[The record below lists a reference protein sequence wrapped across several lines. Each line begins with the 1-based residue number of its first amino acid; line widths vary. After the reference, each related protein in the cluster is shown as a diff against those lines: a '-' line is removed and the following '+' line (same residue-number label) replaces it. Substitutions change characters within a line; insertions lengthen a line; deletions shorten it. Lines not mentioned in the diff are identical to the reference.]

1 MNQPSKEDALK
12 KWAPILESMGM
23 TGSKAD
29 WMNQYVNTHIDSEK
43 ERDNKIDQ
51 ILESNTDNE
60 FPSLLPIAKK
70 IVAKTVGLDLVSVKP
85 MSSPGGMS
93 QEERERIEAEVK
105 SENRD
110 GKIDALIEGKE
121 YTEKKVEEHPD
132 YKSGGGQLFY
142 IDYTYGGS
150 SSVNNTEKEEESP
163 ILGRNK
169 KKSNG

>member
-1 MNQPSKEDALK
+1 MNLPSKEDTLK
-12 KWAPILESMGM
+12 KWGPILDSMGM

-29 WMNQYVNTHIDSEK
+29 WMSQYANAHIDNEK
-43 ERDNKIDQ
+43 ERDNKINQ

-60 FPSLLPIAKK
+60 FPSLLPIAMK
-70 IVAKTVGLDLVSVKP
+70 ISAKTIGMDIVPVQP
-85 MSSPGGMS
+85 MSAPLMGMS

-105 SENRD
+105 GENRD

-142 IDYTYGGS
+142 LDYTYGDES
-150 SSVNNTEKEEESP
+150 EKEEESP
-163 ILGRNK
+163 ILGRK
-169 KKSNG
+169 KKK

>member
-1 MNQPSKEDALK
+1 
-12 KWAPILESMGM
+12 MGM

-29 WMNQYVNTHIDSEK
+29 WMSQYANAHIDNEK
-43 ERDNKIDQ
+43 ERDNKINQ

-60 FPSLLPIAKK
+60 FPSLLPIAMK
-70 IVAKTVGLDLVSVKP
+70 ISAKTIGMDIVPVQP
-85 MSSPGGMS
+85 MSAPLMGMS

-105 SENRD
+105 GENRD

-142 IDYTYGGS
+142 LDYTYGDES
-150 SSVNNTEKEEESP
+150 EKEEESP
-163 ILGRNK
+163 ILGRK
-169 KKSNG
+169 KKK

>member
-1 MNQPSKEDALK
+1 MKLPSKEDTLK

-29 WMNQYVNTHIDSEK
+29 WMSQYANAHIDNER
-43 ERDNKIDQ
+43 ERDSKINQ

-60 FPSLLPIAKK
+60 FPSLLPIAMK
-70 IVAKTVGLDLVSVKP
+70 ISARTIGMDIVPVQP
-85 MSSPGGMS
+85 MSGPGGMS

-105 SENRD
+105 GENRD

-121 YTEKKVEEHPD
+121 YTEKKVEDHPD

-142 IDYTYGGS
+142 LDYTYGDKS
-150 SSVNNTEKEEESP
+150 EKEEEESP
-163 ILGRNK
+163 ILGRK
-169 KKSNG
+169 KKK